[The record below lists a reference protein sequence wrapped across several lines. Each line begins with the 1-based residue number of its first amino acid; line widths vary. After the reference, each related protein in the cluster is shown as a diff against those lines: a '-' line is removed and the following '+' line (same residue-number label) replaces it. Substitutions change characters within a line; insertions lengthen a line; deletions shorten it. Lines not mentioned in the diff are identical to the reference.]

1 MRTKFGT
8 SESTQSSSS
17 LAATAAVLVPGGVL
31 AVLSTTV
38 VGVAVPDLVAEF
50 GAGVDAAQWVTTA
63 FLLAAGI
70 AIPVSGWAS
79 VRFGI
84 RATWLVA
91 VGLFAIGSLISA
103 FAGDFGALTAAR
115 ALQGLGGG
123 ALEPVMLTALAQLAG
138 PERIGRVMGS
148 AAAVIS
154 VGPLA
159 GPVLGGIVVDSL
171 GWRWTFLF
179 TAAIAA
185 VILVGSLIV
194 LRGKARAAIR
204 LDLPGLLLL
213 ALATMLG
220 LFGLSRGS
228 SASGF
233 DGITIAALVAAVVL
247 LVGFVLWARRR
258 GEQAIVD
265 LATFRSRGFGP
276 AVTVM
281 ALMGAAIYPL
291 FFGLPLYYTGVAGL
305 SATAAGLLV
314 LPFGLGTL
322 IAMPIAGRLSDRVNA
337 RVLVWSGAGLGLLG
351 FLALLTTGA
360 STPLWHY
367 AGISLIVGIGLGS
380 IGSPTVSTI
389 YRVLPPSLI
398 PSGSTILFVV
408 NQLGGALGVAI
419 LALLIGADGWFPSV
433 GTTPFWLPV
442 TALLA
447 IALTASRLRHHG

>member
-1 MRTKFGT
+1 M
-8 SESTQSSSS
+8 
-17 LAATAAVLVPGGVL
+17 
-31 AVLSTTV
+31 LSTTV
-38 VGVAVPDLVAEF
+38 VGVAVPDLVTEF

-70 AIPVSGWAS
+70 AIPVSGWSS
-79 VRFGI
+79 VRFGV
-84 RATWLVA
+84 RVTWLVA
-91 VGLFAIGSLISA
+91 VGLFTVGSLMSA
-103 FAGDFGALTAAR
+103 FAGDFGTLTAAR
-115 ALQGLGGG
+115 AVQGLGGG

-148 AAAVIS
+148 VAAVIS

-179 TAAIAA
+179 TAVIA
-185 VILVGSLIV
+185 VLVMLGSLVV
-194 LRGKARAAIR
+194 LRGQERSAIR

-233 DGITIAALVAAVVL
+233 DGITITALTAAVAL
-247 LVGFVLWARRR
+247 LGGFVLWARRR
-258 GEQAIVD
+258 GDQAIVN
-265 LATFRSRGFGP
+265 LATFRARGFGP

-305 SATAAGLLV
+305 SATAAGLLM

-322 IAMPIAGRLSDRVNA
+322 IAMPIAGRLSDHVDGRI
-337 RVLVWSGAGLGLLG
+337 LVWSGAGLGLAG
-351 FLALLTTGA
+351 FITLLTTGA
-360 STPLWHY
+360 STPLWSY
-367 AGISLIVGIGLGS
+367 AGIALAIGIGLGS

-389 YRVLPPSLI
+389 YRVLPAVLI

-408 NQLGGALGVAI
+408 NQLGGALGVA
-419 LALLIGADGWFPSV
+419 ALVVLIGADGWSPEV
-433 GTTPFWLPV
+433 GTAPFWLPV
-442 TALLA
+442 TALFA
-447 IALTASRLRHHG
+447 IALTASRLRPRRALP